1 MTGRSSSAVSTRPP
15 DEAAALDIAV
25 HRLAEL
31 DDAAARRDFVL
42 RCLDR
47 FDSDGLL
54 THLKAAS
61 ERFFA
66 TDAHATLRLA
76 EALVLA
82 AELAGRPRHQALGLL
97 ARADALRILG
107 RYQESLELYEAARR
121 VFRELGDEVGWA
133 RTYTGWVYSAH
144 LLGRG
149 REALL
154 AVEPAYDTLVR
165 HREWLRAAGLEQ
177 NAAIVCQWLGQYD
190 EALRRY
196 DRAQRLFESI
206 GPAAEDRAA
215 RAKTNKAMILTLLG
229 DFPAALALHEE
240 ARQVFLRHGAT
251 ASIWKQDQYIA
262 DVYLSQGHYT
272 RALRRYSDAFQAL
285 ERAGQDVDAA
295 WVALSMVECYLR
307 LNRHGEA
314 LELAEDTIA
323 RFERCGTPTEA
334 AKARCAAALALARRG
349 DRAGALDL
357 LGQAARAF
365 AITGLSGHVGIAA
378 LQRAGLYLDEGDWP
392 AARDE
397 AAAARALFAER
408 GLVVRGAQAE
418 LVQARALLALDR
430 PDEAVDLAR
439 AALTVAT
446 ERDLSWLTAE
456 GHHLLA
462 GAARARGE
470 TVAALTEYEAALDS
484 IERVQSRLAL
494 ELRTNFL
501 ADKLQVYHEA
511 TDCYLRAGQA
521 EAAFACLERAKSRAL
536 VDYLA
541 RNPDVRPKVR
551 GAANRELA
559 GRLARLREEHDWFYN
574 RLYGYGFTQHPG
586 GGRPEDAGDAPSDAE
601 AATLQAALHDRERAI
616 ARVLERL
623 ALDQPEGLE
632 GFAPAPLDPAAAR
645 ALLDERTVLLEYYL
659 HDGAAAVFVLT
670 RASLEVVPLDTSPAA
685 LGRLLKLW
693 QLNLDATARAL
704 AGGGPLDGL
713 ARNARG
719 LLQQL
724 YNALIAPVAGRLDG
738 CDRLIVVPYGP
749 AHGVP
754 FQALHTGR
762 AYLLEALE
770 LTVCP
775 SSTLLRLCAA
785 RPRRAADSALI
796 LAHSDGGRLPL
807 VLEEA
812 RAVAALLPGE
822 CRLEERATRAVLD
835 GARRHGVVHLAAHG
849 EARLDNPTFAHLKLA
864 DGQLTAA
871 DVFNLDLDG
880 ALVTLSACETG
891 RGVVIGG
898 DEVIGLSRGFLYA
911 GATALVQS
919 LWRVEDAATARLMA
933 RFYGDLARGRP
944 AGAALRAAQ
953 LATLAERPGHP
964 YFWAPF
970 QLVGAGGV
978 ADG

>member
-1 MTGRSSSAVSTRPP
+1 MTSRSSSEAWTLPA
-15 DEAAALDIAV
+15 DEAAALAAAAG
-25 HRLAEL
+25 RLAEL
-31 DDAAARRDFVL
+31 DDAAARRDVVR

-47 FDSDGLL
+47 FDPDRLL
-54 THLKAAS
+54 THLKAES
-61 ERFFA
+61 ERLFA
-66 TDAHATLRLA
+66 TDARATLRLA
-76 EALVLA
+76 EALALA

-107 RYQESLELYEAARR
+107 RYQESLDLYEAARR
-121 VFRELGDEVGWA
+121 VFRDLGDEVGWA

-165 HREWLRAAGLEQ
+165 HREWLRAAGLDQ
-177 NAAIVCQWLGQYD
+177 NAAIVCQWLGRYD

-196 DRAQRLFESI
+196 DRAQRLFESL

-240 ARQVFLRHGAT
+240 ARQVFLRHGET
-251 ASIWKQDQYIA
+251 ASILKQDQYIA
-262 DVYLSQGHYT
+262 DVYQSQGHYT

-307 LNRHGEA
+307 LNRHDEA
-314 LELAEDTIA
+314 LELAEDAIA
-323 RFERCGTPTEA
+323 RFERRGTPTEA

-357 LGQAARAF
+357 LGAAARAF
-365 AITGLSGHVGIAA
+365 ASTGLSDHVGIAA

-408 GLVVRGAQAE
+408 RLVVRGAQAE
-418 LVQARALLALDR
+418 LTQARALLALDH
-430 PDEAVDLAR
+430 PDEAADLAR
-439 AALTVAT
+439 AALAVAA
-446 ERDLSWLTAE
+446 ERDLSWLAAE
-456 GHHLLA
+456 GHHVLA
-462 GAARARGE
+462 GTALARGE
-470 TVAALTEYEAALDS
+470 TAAALAEYGAALDS

-501 ADKLQVYHEA
+501 EDKLQVYHEA
-511 TDCYLRAGQA
+511 IDCHLRAGQA
-521 EAAFACLERAKSRAL
+521 AAAFACLERAKSRAL

-541 RNPDVRPKVR
+541 RHPEVRPKVR
-551 GAANRELA
+551 GAANRELVD
-559 GRLARLREEHDWFYN
+559 RLARLREEHDWFYN
-574 RLYGYGFTQHPG
+574 RLYGYGFTQQG
-586 GGRPEDAGDAPSDAE
+586 GGRPEGAGDAPSDAE
-601 AATLQAALHDRERAI
+601 AAALQGALGDREKQI

-623 ALDQPEGLE
+623 ALDRPEGLE

-670 RASLEVVPLDTSPAA
+670 RGDLDVVPLATSPAA

-704 AGGGPLDGL
+704 AGGGPLAGL
-713 ARNARG
+713 ARNALG
-719 LLQQL
+719 LLQRL
-724 YNALIAPVAGRLDG
+724 HDALIAPVAGRLTG
-738 CDRLIVVPYGP
+738 YERLIVVPYGP

-762 AYLLEALE
+762 AYLLETLE

-775 SSTLLRLCAA
+775 SSTLLRLSAA
-785 RPRRAADSALI
+785 RPRRAADSALV

-822 CRLEERATRAVLD
+822 CHLEERATRAALD

-911 GATALVQS
+911 GATTLVQS

-970 QLVGAGGV
+970 QLVGAGV
-978 ADG
+978 AGS